1 MIKKL
6 IQLSVIIGCLM
17 NLTACSQTIVT
28 WQEEVK
34 LNDGRV
40 SVVEQKKRSDGRIAR
55 ESWLTINL
63 LEFSTKPMVWHENLH
78 PMILNIHEGRLY
90 VVGTPPTVREARLYG
105 NPAPPYVGFMWERD
119 SWKRIPF
126 EQIPEAI
133 YPTNMLIENFPPKD
147 TTLLT
152 LVKKGS
158 VEVNGD
164 PRYPKDLKRIDPK
177 FIYPSK

>member
-6 IQLSVIIGCLM
+6 VQLIVIVGCMM
-17 NLTACSQTIVT
+17 NLSACSQIIVT

-34 LNDGRV
+34 LNDGRII
-40 SVVEQKKRSDGRIAR
+40 VVEQKKRSDGRIAR
-55 ESWLTINL
+55 EAWLTINL
-63 LEFSTKPMVWHENLH
+63 PEFSAKPLVWHENLD
-78 PMILNIHEGRLY
+78 PLILNVNEGRLY
-90 VVGTPPTVREARLYG
+90 VVGIPPTVREARLYG
-105 NPAPPYVGFMWERD
+105 NPTPPYIGFLWERD

-133 YPTNMLIENFPPKD
+133 YATNMLIESFPPKD

-152 LVKKGS
+152 LAKKKS

-164 PRYPKDLKRIDPK
+164 PTLPKYFKRIDPT
-177 FIYPSK
+177 FVY